1 MTTPS
6 SAFVRPRPARRHSR
20 QRQEE
25 LWGWACASPWILGFL
40 LFTAGPMLFSL
51 FISTMDWA
59 GYGAMKFVGLSQWQ
73 QAFTDPDT
81 LTSLKA
87 SFLYA
92 IFAVPAG
99 MTTALAIALVM
110 NENVRGKSLLRAIY
124 FMPSVV
130 SGLATTYVF
139 ILIFGKNSMLNGVLS
154 GLGIPRMPWLT
165 EPGWARA
172 SIIIMGL
179 WSVGTSMIIYLA
191 GLKAV
196 PQHLYEAA
204 RIDGANSVN
213 SFFAITLP
221 MLSPT
226 LFFTLTTGIIGSLQ
240 IFTTGYVFGPG
251 PEGATYFIVLRIWY
265 AAFQWFKMGFAS
277 TLAWMLFAIIMGITV
292 LQLWLAK
299 YWVYYESS
307 V

>member
-1 MTTPS
+1 MNATAST
-6 SAFVRPRPARRHSR
+6 ATLRRRPTRHSR
-20 QRQEE
+20 RRQEE
-25 LWGWACASPWILGFL
+25 IWGWVCASPWMLGFL
-40 LFTAGPMLFSL
+40 FFTVGPMVFSL
-51 FISTMDWA
+51 IISTMDWA
-59 GYGAMKFVGLSQWQ
+59 GYGEMRFVGLAQWR

-81 LTSLKA
+81 LISLRA

-99 MTTALAIALVM
+99 MITALAIALLM
-110 NENVRGKSLLRAIY
+110 NEKVRGKTLLRAIY

-139 ILIFGKNSMLNGVLS
+139 ILIFGKNSMLNGVLYHL
-154 GLGIPRMPWLT
+154 GLPRMPWLT

-172 SIIIMGL
+172 SIILMGL

-196 PQHLYEAA
+196 PGHLYEAA
-204 RIDGANSVN
+204 KIDGANAIN

-226 LFFTLTTGIIGSLQ
+226 LFFTMTTGIIGSLQ

-251 PEGATYFIVLRIWY
+251 PQNATYFIVLRVWH

-277 TLAWMLFAIIMGITV
+277 TLAWMLFAIIMVITV

-299 YWVYYESS
+299 YWVYYESA